1 MPIESIETALWG
13 DESNESYWLNPRRI
27 RGSDFL
33 MRWSQGVWSE
43 MITISAINES
53 QKYFAIPYGAS
64 SVAPNDPKKAELY
77 FDRLDKVNAK
87 DMKRPD
93 ILIYSIKD
101 RDRVESEIKKLGGLE
116 ELPFTEEPNMGEIL
130 KCAILAI
137 ECENSLWIAKQM
149 PDYGQDLRP
158 MNRLNGNLGLPK
170 NAKTPTVII
179 KDEDLNRIKT
189 WQDQIGVPI
198 HSWQIFYDLGIGIS
212 LNDAVELISNN
223 KISKTEQKFA
233 ESNGNTTT
241 KTIYKIYHNHAY
253 SVGKIVTTPQLKCDT
268 LIDKN
273 GHVMPYVKFEGG
285 KMVLDS
291 NVITKFDEHVK

>member
-1 MPIESIETALWG
+1 MG

-101 RDRVESEIKKLGGLE
+101 RDIVESEIKKLGGLE
-116 ELPFTEEPNMGEIL
+116 ELPFTEEPNMGESVQYWLLSVKIVYGLQNKCQIMGKTYDNEPIEWKSGIKCIL
-130 KCAILAI
+130 EYFRFEFICHGCAI
-137 ECENSLWIAKQM
+137 
-149 PDYGQDLRP
+149 Y
-158 MNRLNGNLGLPK
+158 
-170 NAKTPTVII
+170 T
-179 KDEDLNRIKT
+179 
-189 WQDQIGVPI
+189 
-198 HSWQIFYDLGIGIS
+198 
-212 LNDAVELISNN
+212 
-223 KISKTEQKFA
+223 
-233 ESNGNTTT
+233 
-241 KTIYKIYHNHAY
+241 
-253 SVGKIVTTPQLKCDT
+253 
-268 LIDKN
+268 
-273 GHVMPYVKFEGG
+273 
-285 KMVLDS
+285 
-291 NVITKFDEHVK
+291 